1 MQLPQATV
9 YCTFPKVGSPY
20 LCNAAVNYLLQS
32 CINGTKIIFCRKVL
46 SCSGSRAMKTRM
58 LPLASAPALV

>member
-9 YCTFPKVGSPY
+9 HCTFPKIGSPY

-32 CINGTKIIFCRKVL
+32 CINGTKIIFFVEK
-46 SCSGSRAMKTRM
+46 S
-58 LPLASAPALV
+58 SAAVAHEL